1 MRFRNPILPGS
12 FPRFAPEWR
21 AVFDGQMGDETELGL
36 DVTPRSRLGRE
47 ALSEVACVAV
57 SQALQMRVRET
68 CLRGPQRAGR
78 AVSPGGLHAYC
89 QVELFLRQPRELRGV
104 RVADGDTEEEA
115 ELGF

>member
-36 DVTPRSRLGRE
+36 DVTPCSRLGRE

-57 SQALQMRVRET
+57 SQALQRRVRET
-68 CLRGPQRAGR
+68 CLQRAGR

-104 RVADGDTEEEA
+104 RVADGDTEEVA